1 MQYKKILSILGVV
14 LILLVVWFVRS
25 PKSTINESGLNDDRV
40 VVGTSTEEV
49 KNSTSS
55 VTTKN
60 TTTKPVTLKSILSIK
75 GSYECKYEQVSQ
87 TQTSTNSIYLADNK
101 LRAEFRTRYS
111 TGKSTLTMMV
121 YDGRY
126 LYVWTEGMSTGIRT
140 EPKSISELPEV
151 IPEDITSGRVLG
163 TNSNSVSYDCHAWS
177 KVGSMLVKPSYVKFN

>member
-177 KVGSMLVKPSYVKFN
+177 KVGSMLAKPTYVKFN

>member
-1 MQYKKILSILGVV
+1 
-14 LILLVVWFVRS
+14 
-25 PKSTINESGLNDDRV
+25 
-40 VVGTSTEEV
+40 
-49 KNSTSS
+49 
-55 VTTKN
+55 
-60 TTTKPVTLKSILSIK
+60 
-75 GSYECKYEQVSQ
+75 
-87 TQTSTNSIYLADNK
+87 